1 MSNDPISTLEQS
13 ILAAAGA
20 DTRDQIAKAF
30 DTWRTA
36 HAGKSIKVQRPIT
49 REEADRLARLIE
61 SGMSPTYAIRALGL
75 PGQGVQRKR
84 SNFLG

>member
-1 MSNDPISTLEQS
+1 MSNDPISSLEQS
-13 ILAAAGA
+13 VLAAVG
-20 DTRDQIAKAF
+20 DNDQVKQAF
-30 DTWRTA
+30 DIWRTA
-36 HAGKSIKVQRPIT
+36 HAGKTIKVQRPIT

>member
-1 MSNDPISTLEQS
+1 MSNDPISSLEQS
-13 ILAAAGA
+13 ILAAVG
-20 DTRDQIAKAF
+20 DNDQVKQTFAN
-30 DTWRTA
+30 WRIA
-36 HAGKSIKVQRPIT
+36 HAGKTIKVQRPIT

>member
-1 MSNDPISTLEQS
+1 MSNDPISSLEQS
-13 ILAAAGA
+13 ILAAVG
-20 DTRDQIAKAF
+20 DNDQVKQTF
-30 DTWRTA
+30 SNWRIA
-36 HAGKSIKVQRPIT
+36 HAGKTIKVQRPIT